1 LSSNAGRAGS
11 EEATMSDGTG
21 VRAADRAAGLLRS
34 AVLLAGLAAILLVSY
49 GIVAPLPPA
58 WSWWRLPIG
67 IAAGGGLALLLLWPS
82 RRAATKTRTF
92 DEVTRML
99 GVASAVLGIGAAMLV
114 AYGLVLT
121 FTEERF
127 SAQTQLYR
135 LTHPSVLVSLLIIAA
150 PAAITGALALVV
162 ARRRA
167 RAAGRVSAA
176 ATAVRFSIV
185 GLACVGLLAAIGAS
199 AVIYRWLTWG

>member
-1 LSSNAGRAGS
+1 
-11 EEATMSDGTG
+11 MSDGTG

-34 AVLLAGLAAILLVSY
+34 AVLLAGLAAILFVSY

-58 WSWWRLPIG
+58 WAWWRLPIG
-67 IAAGGGLALLLLWPS
+67 IGAGGGLALLLLWPS
-82 RRAATKTRTF
+82 RRAATKSRTF

-114 AYGLVLT
+114 AYGLVLN

-150 PAAITGALALVV
+150 PAAITGVLAVII

-167 RAAGRVSAA
+167 RPAGRVSAA

-185 GLACVGLLAAIGAS
+185 GLVCAGLIAATA
-199 AVIYRWLTWG
+199 ATAALYRWLTWG